1 MNVVTTVD
9 ARGAASPALLARPG
23 ALIEATGIVAC
34 HLYAADM
41 AASFTRTTESER
53 RAFDVPPWT
62 ALVEA
67 STAEAAAAAM
77 GVVGDEL
84 ARQRIDAPVDG
95 TVYALEVCRLS
106 VNESLE

>member
-1 MNVVTTVD
+1 
-9 ARGAASPALLARPG
+9 
-23 ALIEATGIVAC
+23 
-34 HLYAADM
+34 M

-53 RAFDVPPWT
+53 RAFDVSPWT

-67 STAEAAAAAM
+67 STAEAAGAAM
-77 GVVGDEL
+77 DVVRDEL

-95 TVYALEVCRLS
+95 AVYALEVCRLS